1 MSAYTEEL
9 LKTREIIRRFDEIM
23 LNKANKFEIERYRAE
38 LKNYVTI
45 ENLKEYKKQV
55 SDDKHELQEEID
67 EFDTKLKDNF
77 SFLITSIRE
86 SKF

>member
-1 MSAYTEEL
+1 MNT
-9 LKTREIIRRFDEIM
+9 
-23 LNKANKFEIERYRAE
+23 NKE
-38 LKNYVTI
+38 
-45 ENLKEYKKQV
+45 V

-86 SKF
+86 SKFWNI